1 MSRKR
6 ERKLRRR
13 KNLDNNS
20 SEKEQLYLEEDLNLL
35 ENTSLVPRFK
45 LQDTNTKNVI
55 FNVFLKLTELNNY
68 DSNKT
73 I

>member
-1 MSRKR
+1 MRKKLKMSRKR

-45 LQDTNTKNVI
+45 LQDTNTKM
-55 FNVFLKLTELNNY
+55 
-68 DSNKT
+68 
-73 I
+73 